1 MKEQILSVRD
11 TCETNMFDV
20 AAVTRIALKMGFQE
34 LADYLQDHK
43 SEYSHFII
51 WGETSEQKQQ
61 KKEDIPKQDRQK
73 NR

>member
-1 MKEQILSVRD
+1 MVRD

-20 AAVTRIALKMGFQE
+20 SAVTKIALKMGFYE
-34 LADYLQDHK
+34 LADYLQNHK

-51 WGETSEQKQQ
+51 WEKIPGQERQ
-61 KKEDIPKQDRQK
+61 KKEHIPKQDRQK